1 MHYREDPRPISL
13 KELLGPFILSVAI
26 LLFLLLT
33 QQMLRLV
40 ELLIDKGV
48 EPVAVVKLFIYLLPS
63 FLVLTLPIAM
73 LIASISAFNR
83 MSADYEIVAFKS
95 AGVGVYRLLK
105 PVALF
110 SALVCGLVY
119 YLSIV
124 AMPWSGSSLKDL
136 ALKLLK
142 KQVSI
147 GIEEGAFND
156 LFQNMVVYV
165 DEMPTFMDLRGIFIY
180 DLRIPDEPHLI
191 MAKQGSLVNDPETD
205 TLVLNLM
212 DGSLHQKGKTPQ
224 QYQRIIFSSYHIKF
238 DLNTLLSQSPGM
250 TREPLTLT
258 EIKKQL
264 QTTQGQDSQWL
275 RRLQAYYRNYSL
287 PLACLIFGIL
297 GMPLGIHTHRAGRLG
312 GFAMGVLVVGLYYLL
327 MISGDFLVT
336 TRFFPPLLAAWFPNI
351 VLGIGALFLI
361 VLMAKEGHWRLLKWV
376 S

>member
-1 MHYREDPRPISL
+1 M
-13 KELLGPFILSVAI
+13 LSVAI

-33 QQMLRLV
+33 QQMLKLT

-48 EPVAVVKLFIYLLPS
+48 EPIAVVKLFIYLLPS
-63 FLVLTLPIAM
+63 FLALTLPIAM
-73 LIASISAFNR
+73 LLASISAFNR

-95 AGVGVYRLLK
+95 AGVGMYRLLI
-105 PVALF
+105 PVAGF

-142 KQVSI
+142 KQVSV

-156 LFQNMVVYV
+156 LFQNMVIYV
-165 DEMPTFMDLRGIFIY
+165 DEMPTFMDLKGIFIY

-191 MAKQGSLVNDPETD
+191 MAKQGSLVNDPETG

-212 DGSLHQKGKTPQ
+212 EGSQHQKGKTPQ
-224 QYQRIIFSSYHIKF
+224 QYQRITFSSYQEKLP
-238 DLNTLLSQSPGM
+238 LNKLLSQALGISE
-250 TREPLTLT
+250 EPLTLT

-264 QTTQGQDSQWL
+264 QASQGPDLIRWL
-275 RRLQAYYRNYSL
+275 RNLQSYYRNYSL

-297 GMPLGIHTHRAGRLG
+297 GMPLGIHTRRAGRLG
-312 GFAMGVLVVGLYYLL
+312 GFAMGVVVVGLYYVL

-336 TRFFPPLLAAWFPNI
+336 ARLFPPLLAAWFPNL
-351 VLGIGALFLI
+351 VLGMGALLLVI
-361 VLMAKEGHWRLLKWV
+361 LMTKEGHWRLGKWA

>member
-1 MHYREDPRPISL
+1 MKILDRYLL
-13 KELLGPFILSVAI
+13 KELLGPFMLSVAI

-33 QQMLRLV
+33 QQMLKLT

-48 EPVAVVKLFIYLLPS
+48 EPIAVVKLFIYLLPS
-63 FLVLTLPIAM
+63 FLALTLPIAM
-73 LIASISAFNR
+73 LLASISAFNR

-95 AGVGVYRLLK
+95 AGVGMYRLLI
-105 PVALF
+105 PVAGF

-142 KQVSI
+142 KQVSV

-156 LFQNMVVYV
+156 LFQNMVIYV
-165 DEMPTFMDLRGIFIY
+165 DEMPTFMDLKGIFIY

-191 MAKQGSLVNDPETD
+191 MAKQGSLVNDPETG

-212 DGSLHQKGKTPQ
+212 EGSLHQKGKNPK
-224 QYQRIIFSSYHIKF
+224 QYQRIIFSSYQIKF
-238 DLNTLLSQSPGM
+238 DLNTLLSQSPGISG
-250 TREPLTLT
+250 EPLTLT

-264 QTTQGQDSQWL
+264 QASQGQDTRWL
-275 RRLQAYYRNYSL
+275 RNLQSYYRNYSL

-297 GMPLGIHTHRAGRLG
+297 GMPLGIHTRRAGRLG
-312 GFAMGVLVVGLYYLL
+312 GFAMGVVVVGLYYVL

-336 TRFFPPLLAAWFPNI
+336 ARLFPPLLAAWFPNL
-351 VLGIGALFLI
+351 VLGMGALLLVI
-361 VLMAKEGHWRLLKWV
+361 LMTKEGHWRLGKWA

>member
-1 MHYREDPRPISL
+1 VKILDRYLL

-33 QQMLRLV
+33 QQMLKLT

-48 EPVAVVKLFIYLLPS
+48 EPITVVKLFIYLLPS

-95 AGVGVYRLLK
+95 AGIGMYRLLK
-105 PVALF
+105 PVAVF

-142 KQVSI
+142 KQVSV

-156 LFQNMVVYV
+156 LFQNMVIYV
-165 DEMPTFMDLRGIFIY
+165 DEMPTFMDLKGIFIY
-180 DLRIPDEPHLI
+180 DLRLPDEPHLI
-191 MAKQGSLVNDPETD
+191 MAKQGSLVNDPETG
-205 TLVLNLM
+205 TLVLNLIE
-212 DGSLHQKGKTPQ
+212 GSLHQKGKDPQ
-224 QYQRIIFSSYHIKF
+224 EYQRIIFSSYHIKF
-238 DLNTLLSQSPGM
+238 DLNVLLSQPPGISG
-250 TREPLTLT
+250 EPLTLT

-264 QTTQGQDSQWL
+264 QAAQGQDTSRWL
-275 RRLQAYYRNYSL
+275 RHLQAYYRNYSL
-287 PLACLIFGIL
+287 PLACFIFGIL
-297 GMPLGIHTHRAGRLG
+297 GMPLGIHSRRAGRLG
-312 GFAMGVLVVGLYYLL
+312 GFAIGVVVVGLYYIL
-327 MISGDFLVT
+327 MTSGDFLVT
-336 TRFFPPLLAAWFPNI
+336 ARLFPPLLAAWFPNF
-351 VLGIGALFLI
+351 VMGMGAFFLI
-361 VLMAKEGHWRLLKWV
+361 ILMTKEGHWRPRKWA